1 MENNKKL
8 SAQIMELMGNIAFI
22 TVKKTVRAMLYVDRK
37 FWKGYVNI
45 ETPLYKAWWKR
56 HAAWMQKKLDET
68 QGNYAPLV
76 NSVRVKECQKYR

>member
-1 MENNKKL
+1 MENNKTL
-8 SAQIMELMGNIAFI
+8 SAQFMELVGNIAFI
-22 TVKKTVRAMLYVDRK
+22 IVKKIVRAILYVDRK
-37 FWKGYVNI
+37 FWKGYANI

-76 NSVRVKECQKYR
+76 NNTKVKECQKYR